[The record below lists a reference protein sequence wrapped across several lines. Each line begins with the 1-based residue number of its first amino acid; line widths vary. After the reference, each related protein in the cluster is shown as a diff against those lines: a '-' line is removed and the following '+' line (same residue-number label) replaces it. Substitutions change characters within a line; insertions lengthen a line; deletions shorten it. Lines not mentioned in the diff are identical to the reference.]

1 MSTAEKATARRE
13 RLLDERTALLAR
25 RRQPAPL
32 PADVFD
38 VVICNAGRLACALP
52 LEAVEEVLPF
62 RPCVPVPAGPP
73 ALIGLYGRTGRAF
86 SVIDLGAAMA
96 GNRQAEMPAGGH
108 FLVLRRAAPRL
119 ALWVERA
126 DGVARVQ
133 PLDAETAQAEAA
145 DSTVRYVRTLDG
157 ARVLALVDLDPLLAT
172 LVPSPTAG
180 A

>member
-1 MSTAEKATARRE
+1 MSTAEKAAARRQ

-38 VVICNAGRLACALP
+38 VIICNAGRLACALP
-52 LEAVEEVLPF
+52 LDAVEEVLPF

-96 GNRQAEMPAGGH
+96 GSRRAEMPAGGH
-108 FLVLRRAAPRL
+108 FLVLRHAAPRL

-126 DGVARVQ
+126 DGVGRAR
-133 PLDAETAQAEAA
+133 PLDAEADQPDAEYTA
-145 DSTVRYVRTLDG
+145 RYVRTVDG
-157 ARVLALVDLDPLLAT
+157 ARVLALVDLDRLLAT
-172 LVPSPTAG
+172 LVPSPTTG